1 MRFILT
7 ILLFFISFI
16 AVAQI
21 DSAELKN
28 AIQKLDKALLEKD
41 SLVLAAVL
49 HKDVSYGHSSG
60 WVQTKEDLWKDFVSG
75 KLVYKKI
82 ENSSITIVAISKN
95 WATVRTNTSAEGTV
109 NDKGFNLTLHVLQV
123 WMKTN
128 KGWQLMARQS
138 AKL

>member
-16 AVAQI
+16 AVAQV
-21 DSAELKN
+21 DSAGLKN
-28 AIQKLDKALLEKD
+28 AIQKLDKALMERD
-41 SLVLAAVL
+41 SAVLSAVL
-49 HKDVSYGHSSG
+49 HKDLSYGHSNG
-60 WVQTKEDLWKDFVSG
+60 WVQTKNDLWNDFVSG

-82 ENSSITIVAISKN
+82 ENSSITITAINKN

>member
-1 MRFILT
+1 MRFFIT
-7 ILLFFISFI
+7 ILLFFISLIVI
-16 AVAQI
+16 AQV
-21 DSAELKN
+21 DSIGLKE
-28 AIQKLDKALLEKD
+28 AIRKLDKALIEKD
-41 SLVLAAVL
+41 SLILAAIL
-49 HKDVSYGHSSG
+49 HKDVSYGHSNG
-60 WVQTKEDLWKDFVSG
+60 WVQTKNDLWNDFVSG

-82 ENSSITIVAISKN
+82 ENSSITIAAINKS

-109 NDKGFNLTLHVLQV
+109 NDKSFNLTLHVLQV